1 MISRRRK
8 SSERR
13 LPEVSLTPLIDTT
26 LVLLVI
32 FMVTTPIMQNSLSID
47 LPEGKMKEDSD
58 PSSVSLVVTITGE
71 EKLRLNTVPY
81 SLERLLPELEKQ
93 VNAISDKRVYIECD
107 RKVSSGT
114 LVKIVDSIKYV
125 AGVKRVVL
133 STERIR

>member
-1 MISRRRK
+1 MIARRRK
-8 SSERR
+8 SSEKR

-32 FMVTTPIMQNSLSID
+32 FMVTTPMMQNSLSVD
-47 LPEGKMKEDSD
+47 LPEGQMKEDAD
-58 PSSVSLVVTITGE
+58 PSSSSLIVSITAQ
-71 EKLRLNTVPY
+71 EKLSFNGKSY
-81 SLERLLPELEKQ
+81 GLESLLPELQKQ
-93 VNAISDKRVYIECD
+93 VSMADDKLVYIECD
-107 RKVSSGT
+107 KKVSSGT